1 MGFYSHTKNSFFAV
15 MMTTKRSQIIR
26 LTLQNLNIFF
36 FFSSNGKRGARTP
49 NTFLYDTL
57 AMCCLTIGPS
67 FQNSRTLQRSCCEM
81 CISAILTELISNGSH
96 LPFDITASAGFEP
109 TLQSQNL
116 MLYQIN

>member
-15 MMTTKRSQIIR
+15 MMTTKRSQTIR

-49 NTFLYDTL
+49 NTFLYYTL